1 MIMNDSKT
9 MGSVAEKLLCL
20 VSTSVIHD
28 FNYEIAV
35 SLLKNYGILKN
46 MSIGEIADLC
56 YVSKRQFPPVMHYFN
71 RITNQFLG
79 FFTRF
84 VLNSVENSE
93 FIESFTVVL

>member
-1 MIMNDSKT
+1 MNDSKT

-56 YVSKRQFPPVMHYFN
+56 YVSKHEFSGFRHSLSKSCIFCRDYFL
-71 RITNQFLG
+71 I
-79 FFTRF
+79 FF
-84 VLNSVENSE
+84 VGKADDCSVCS
-93 FIESFTVVL
+93 